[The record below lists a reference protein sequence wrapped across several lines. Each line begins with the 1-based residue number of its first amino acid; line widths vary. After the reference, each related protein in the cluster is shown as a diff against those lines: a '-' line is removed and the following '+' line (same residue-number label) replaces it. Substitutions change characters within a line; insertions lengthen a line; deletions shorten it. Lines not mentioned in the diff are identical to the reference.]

1 LETDFPGV
9 RTQAKGLLLTGYY
22 RRFGFSLR
30 LLPRYKNTGK
40 AISDTYT
47 VKRTDP
53 SSPA

>member
-9 RTQAKGLLLTGYY
+9 RTLAEGLLLTGYY
-22 RRFGFSLR
+22 RRFGFGLR
-30 LLPRYKNTGK
+30 LLPRYKDTGK

-47 VKRTDP
+47 DKRTVP